1 MSLILVTQRIDYYS
15 DRNET
20 RDSLDQ
26 RLVALISKAGF
37 NSFPLPNFIDANMSE
52 EYQYKNIDNWIS
64 SINPQGIVLSGG
76 NNIGEYSNRDLT
88 EKNLL
93 NYAMKRKIPVLG
105 ICRGM
110 QMLANFEKIG
120 LHPVVG
126 HVKTRHKISGEIN
139 MITNSFHNF
148 SINEC
153 SKKYKIL
160 AKSEDGEIEAI
171 RHLSLPWEGW
181 MWHPEREINFNLEDI
196 NRIRNHFKYQ

>member
-1 MSLILVTQRIDYYS
+1 MSLIVVTQRIDYYS
-15 DRNET
+15 DRNEI

-26 RLVALISKAGF
+26 RLVAFISKAGF

-52 EYQYKNIDNWIS
+52 EYQYKNIETWIS

-93 NYAMKRKIPVLG
+93 NYALTRKIPVIG

-153 SKKYKIL
+153 SNKYKIL

>member
-1 MSLILVTQRIDYYS
+1 MSLIVVTQRIDYYS

-26 RLVALISKAGF
+26 RLVAFISKAGF
-37 NSFPLPNFIDANMSE
+37 NSFPLPNCIDANMSE
-52 EYQYKNIDNWIS
+52 EYQSKTIDKWMS

-88 EKNLL
+88 EKKLL
-93 NYAMKRKIPVLG
+93 NFAITRKIPVLG

-120 LHPVVG
+120 LHPVIG
-126 HVKTRHKISGEIN
+126 HVKTRHKIRGEIN

-153 SKKYKIL
+153 SNKYKIL

-171 RHLSLPWEGW
+171 RHLNLPWEGW

-196 NRIRNHFKYQ
+196 NRIKNHFKYQ

>member
-1 MSLILVTQRIDYYS
+1 MSLIVVTQRIDYCS
-15 DRNET
+15 DRSET

-26 RLVALISKAGF
+26 RLVSFISKAGF
-37 NSFPLPNFIDANMSE
+37 HSFPLPNFIDANMSE
-52 EYQYKNIDNWIS
+52 EYQYKNIDKWIS
-64 SINPQGIVLSGG
+64 SINPKGVVLSGG

-93 NYAMKRKIPVLG
+93 NYAMTRKIPVLG

-110 QMLANFEKIG
+110 QMLATFEKIG
-120 LHPVVG
+120 LHPVIG

-153 SKKYKIL
+153 SNKYKIL

-181 MWHPEREINFNLEDI
+181 MWHPEREINFNLEDV
-196 NRIRNHFKYQ
+196 NRIRNHFKY

>member
-1 MSLILVTQRIDYYS
+1 
-15 DRNET
+15 
-20 RDSLDQ
+20 
-26 RLVALISKAGF
+26 
-37 NSFPLPNFIDANMSE
+37 MSE
-52 EYQYKNIDNWIS
+52 EYQYKNIETWIS

-93 NYAMKRKIPVLG
+93 NYALTRKIPVLG

-153 SKKYKIL
+153 SNKYKIL
-160 AKSEDGEIEAI
+160 AKSEDG
-171 RHLSLPWEGW
+171 G
-181 MWHPEREINFNLEDI
+181 D
-196 NRIRNHFKYQ
+196 

>member
-1 MSLILVTQRIDYYS
+1 MSLIVVTQRIDYYS
-15 DRNET
+15 DINET

-26 RLVALISKAGF
+26 RLVAFINKAGF

-52 EYQYKNIDNWIS
+52 EYQCKIIDKWMS

-76 NNIGEYSNRDLT
+76 NNIGEYPNRDLT

-93 NYAMKRKIPVLG
+93 NFAMKRRIPVLG

-110 QMLANFEKIG
+110 QMLANFERIG
-120 LHPVVG
+120 LHPVIG

-153 SKKYKIL
+153 SNKYKIL
-160 AKSEDGEIEAI
+160 AKSEDCEIEAI
-171 RHLSLPWEGW
+171 RHLTLPWEGW

-196 NRIRNHFKYQ
+196 NRIKYHFKYQ

>member
-1 MSLILVTQRIDYYS
+1 MSLIVVTQRIDYYS
-15 DRNET
+15 DRNEI

-26 RLVALISKAGF
+26 RLVAFISKAGF

-52 EYQYKNIDNWIS
+52 EYQYKNIETWIS

-93 NYAMKRKIPVLG
+93 NYALTRKIPVLG

-153 SKKYKIL
+153 SNKYKIL